1 VLRTL
6 LAFFLLALTAAFAQ
20 DQFSADMF
28 SSKNG
33 APAELQGKFYMTA
46 NKVRVDA
53 EQPGRPHA
61 TVILDMATRTNIVVI
76 PERRMYIEQPES
88 ASFQRQAYDFFRP
101 SDVNNACVD
110 WQQLPANR
118 GITCRKIG
126 NEVVNGRNT
135 VKYEGSRP
143 GQGTG
148 YVWFDPAL
156 RFPIKWQGNNG
167 SGELRNIAVAPQPA
181 SLFEVPAGY
190 QKMNAPAAGRPP
202 NAQPHP

>member
-1 VLRTL
+1 VPRSL
-6 LAFFLLALTAAFAQ
+6 LVFLLVTAAALAQ

-28 SSKNG
+28 NSKNG
-33 APAELQGKFYMTA
+33 SPAVLNGKFYMTA
-46 NKVRVDA
+46 NKVRIDTQ
-53 EQPGRPHA
+53 QPGHPQA
-61 TVILDMATRTNIVVI
+61 IIILDMATRTNIVLI
-76 PERRMYIEQPES
+76 PERRMYIEQPET

-110 WQQLPANR
+110 WQQLPGAH
-118 GITCRKIG
+118 GACRKIG

-135 VKYEGSRP
+135 VKYEGTK
-143 GQGTG
+143 GTETG

-190 QKMNAPAAGRPP
+190 QKLNAPAGRPP
-202 NAQPHP
+202 NAQHP